1 MRVELN
7 ILSFAL
13 LALGAVAYAR
23 RRSAVLWAAG
33 VLFFPVA
40 ACATVATFWQAMP
53 LFTVFLLALT
63 LGVSLSALMLYAID
77 VVFAPFCFE
86 MTYLT
91 VLCWLLCPLLVLID
105 FLGLLARYLGIL

>member
-1 MRVELN
+1 VQLQLN

-13 LALGAVAYAR
+13 LGAGAVAYAR
-23 RRSAVLWAAG
+23 RRFAVLWAVG

-40 ACATVATFWQAMP
+40 ASATVVTFWQPLP
-53 LFTVFLLALT
+53 LFAVFLLTLT
-63 LGVSLSALMLYAID
+63 LGVSLAALALYGID

-91 VLCWLLCPLLVLID
+91 VLCWLLCPLLVFIN
-105 FLGLLARYLGIL
+105 FLGLLAHRLGLL